1 MNLMER
7 LPADF
12 FKLFTSKYTEYY
24 IRFLAAIYEEMSL
37 SYSVLGLTERE
48 CKNVMNEKIA
58 TESLFWEEENMEE
71 DGVFLNRGNMA
82 SVCLKH
88 FEDWGWMKQDYDETL
103 NCYVVTFPE
112 YSQLFIELFQKMLSE
127 NESQE
132 RESVLTVYSHLYTY
146 RSDKEKNN
154 EILKSALRTS
164 KKLVQMMVNM
174 QDGMRTYFDELSRQ
188 KDFRGIQE
196 VLVKEINNSDSKKY
210 AILTTTDSFYRY
222 KEAVKELLDQILE
235 EKEHQRLELEGERI
249 RLLAAEQ
256 EKKNEGR
263 LEENSADSL
272 LHSVNEQPLITA
284 ETLKL
289 RRIEHLLDLAE
300 EAMDMIQKIERQFD
314 AIEKRYNRLIEQKT
328 MFASRAVAR
337 IRYILQEGNE
347 IEDQTVALIHLLNHS
362 EKKEEILQ
370 KLSEVIRVSRQY
382 SAITDKSM
390 YRIRD
395 RKQESFDPQAVEQD
409 SDISGENLDDFILKP
424 LYTKEE
430 LRAFRKLH
438 EKDGRFQVEK
448 DSIQSMEDLEKLFFL
463 WQEATENAESDQ
475 EISLGED
482 LSTEE
487 GYTISALSLR
497 SKAFHEGQSKEKQ

>member
-1 MNLMER
+1 M
-7 LPADF
+7 
-12 FKLFTSKYTEYY
+12 
-24 IRFLAAIYEEMSL
+24 
-37 SYSVLGLTERE
+37 
-48 CKNVMNEKIA
+48 
-58 TESLFWEEENMEE
+58 
-71 DGVFLNRGNMA
+71 
-82 SVCLKH
+82 
-88 FEDWGWMKQDYDETL
+88 
-103 NCYVVTFPE
+103 
-112 YSQLFIELFQKMLSE
+112 
-127 NESQE
+127 
-132 RESVLTVYSHLYTY
+132 
-146 RSDKEKNN
+146 
-154 EILKSALRTS
+154 
-164 KKLVQMMVNM
+164 
-174 QDGMRTYFDELSRQ
+174 
-188 KDFRGIQE
+188 
-196 VLVKEINNSDSKKY
+196 
-210 AILTTTDSFYRY
+210 
-222 KEAVKELLDQILE
+222 
-235 EKEHQRLELEGERI
+235 
-249 RLLAAEQ
+249 
-256 EKKNEGR
+256 
-263 LEENSADSL
+263 

-409 SDISGENLDDFILKP
+409 SDTSGENLDDFILKP

-487 GYTISALSLR
+487 GYTFSALSLR

>member
-1 MNLMER
+1 
-7 LPADF
+7 
-12 FKLFTSKYTEYY
+12 
-24 IRFLAAIYEEMSL
+24 
-37 SYSVLGLTERE
+37 
-48 CKNVMNEKIA
+48 
-58 TESLFWEEENMEE
+58 
-71 DGVFLNRGNMA
+71 
-82 SVCLKH
+82 
-88 FEDWGWMKQDYDETL
+88 
-103 NCYVVTFPE
+103 
-112 YSQLFIELFQKMLSE
+112 
-127 NESQE
+127 
-132 RESVLTVYSHLYTY
+132 
-146 RSDKEKNN
+146 
-154 EILKSALRTS
+154 
-164 KKLVQMMVNM
+164 
-174 QDGMRTYFDELSRQ
+174 MRTYFDELSRQ

-409 SDISGENLDDFILKP
+409 SDTSGENLDDFILKP

-487 GYTISALSLR
+487 GYTFSALSLR